1 MAAGAPALTT
11 QGADHLEA
19 PLVALDGGLDIN
31 DVPIRLTPV
40 FQEISL
46 PPGQSGLSTMR
57 LSLLLRGQLDGAT
70 GPGEQRLDYRDDSY
84 SQRLGWKEII
94 ARPGG
99 GISLV
104 DSTVPQQDRSD
115 QLRSYPKNL
124 LDSPSDDTEARAT
137 FVLAALGVVGGLVP
151 SVSALVILLAAI
163 SWHRVR
169 FGLLPILAF
178 SGVMAVV
185 LTGIG
190 LPLVYTRRLL
200 EHIPLKNPLVVGL
213 ARLLPLGAAL
223 IVLLSGMA
231 ITVRAM
237 FQVGVL

>member
-1 MAAGAPALTT
+1 M
-11 QGADHLEA
+11 
-19 PLVALDGGLDIN
+19 
-31 DVPIRLTPV
+31 
-40 FQEISL
+40 
-46 PPGQSGLSTMR
+46 
-57 LSLLLRGQLDGAT
+57 
-70 GPGEQRLDYRDDSY
+70 
-84 SQRLGWKEII
+84 
-94 ARPGG
+94 
-99 GISLV
+99 
-104 DSTVPQQDRSD
+104 
-115 QLRSYPKNL
+115 
-124 LDSPSDDTEARAT
+124 
-137 FVLAALGVVGGLVP
+137 
-151 SVSALVILLAAI
+151 ILLAAI

-178 SGVMAVV
+178 SGGMAVV

-190 LPLVYTRRLL
+190 LLLVYTRRLL

>member
-1 MAAGAPALTT
+1 MTA
-11 QGADHLEA
+11 QGADHLDA
-19 PLVALDGGLDIN
+19 PLVALARRLDIN

-46 PPGQSGLSTMR
+46 PPGQGGLSTMR

-70 GPGEQRLDYRDDSY
+70 GPGEQRLDYRDDNY

-94 ARPGG
+94 VRPGG

-104 DSTVPQQDRSD
+104 DSTVPQQDRGD
-115 QLRSYPKNL
+115 QLRSYPKDL